1 MRGGPGGV
9 GGGPFADGSIP
20 KPMVCPNGP
29 LKPCYPPFAT
39 IPTSTFYITLT
50 AVNLALAPIILILNR
65 WVILYH
71 TSRKGNRSLA
81 SKLYI
86 HLAVWDCV
94 TAVTGLLHGGYMI
107 FWLLGNQDSSV
118 NTVSIA
124 TIYVTTTVGVRGSV
138 FANVVLSV
146 VRSVNISKPFYMIRK
161 TLLTVAMT
169 TVPMTLIPIAGVD
182 LYYFFS
188 FGYDVTPLSGWE
200 YRHYHR
206 QLFLGPALGV
216 GVFGFI
222 MKTQHHHFS
231 MTAIIHHLS
240 SVFFHL
246 ATSVCLVCLV
256 FQTRAIFKYRRRV
269 QKSRKESRGGS
280 GSRGSDRGSGGVKY
294 PIQSVEKGDIT
305 VKAIQWGIDLPN
317 SSGIHRNSR
326 TRVATRRR
334 DKRSSVTPHGDL
346 TAPSVTGS
354 ARKQGCFGRR
364 IIEGQVCFERR
375 RPEGE
380 RTSDEDCFAKVEL
393 VKSTSEDS
401 EDDPS
406 NIKASVIVHQSRSN
420 ISQSLRKQDATFEGS
435 ESFED
440 GTTVSP
446 RSSSFSLF
454 RSRLSSSDFSTSS
467 LSSSVFPRSST
478 STFSQT
484 SLSLLSSEVELGSS
498 SCDGNDHGI
507 EPIPSSQYD
516 QPFSDDTIRKV
527 EPNTTL
533 PHIRSNITI
542 TLLTLFFIITNSVYT
557 VVVSSTIS
565 NAPRRGSGLNSNT
578 VQWTY
583 IASSV
588 CPLMSSL
595 VNPLVTVLM
604 GRNNEL
610 WRFIKDDI
618 SRVFGKS

>member
-1 MRGGPGGV
+1 MRGPGGV
-9 GGGPFADGSIP
+9 GGGGPFRNSSIP

-39 IPTSTFYITLT
+39 IPSSTFYITLT

-107 FWLLGNQDSSV
+107 FWLLGNQDSSI
-118 NTVSIA
+118 NTVAIA

-161 TLLTVAMT
+161 TLLTVAMA

-216 GVFGFI
+216 GLFGFI

-256 FQTRAIFKYRRRV
+256 FQTRAILKYRRRV

-280 GSRGSDRGSGGVKY
+280 GSGGSGGVKY
-294 PIQSVEKGDIT
+294 PVQSVQQNDVA

-346 TAPSVTGS
+346 TIPNGPGS
-354 ARKQGCFGRR
+354 AWKQGCFGRR
-364 IIEGQVCFERR
+364 KIEDQGCFGRKED
-375 RPEGE
+375 E
-380 RTSDEDCFAKVEL
+380 RTRCDEDCFAEVEL
-393 VKSTSEDS
+393 VESTSED
-401 EDDPS
+401 DP
-406 NIKASVIVHQSRSN
+406 NELEASVIVHQSHSN
-420 ISQSLRKQDATFEGS
+420 IIPSLPRKQEATFEVS
-435 ESFED
+435 DSFED
-440 GTTVSP
+440 GTTASP

-454 RSRLSSSDFSTSS
+454 RSRLSLASSDFSTSS
-467 LSSSVFPRSST
+467 LSSSVFPRSSST

-484 SLSLLSSEVELGSS
+484 SPSLSSSEVELGSS
-498 SCDGNDHGI
+498 SCDDNDHGI

-516 QPFSDDTIRKV
+516 QPISDDTIPKV

-565 NAPRRGSGLNSNT
+565 NAPRRGSGLNAGT